1 MTVIAPLSIAPAER
15 NANMPLTRFL
25 PDHPFAER
33 LYRAAEPVWEE
44 GLGQPFLRELAD
56 GTLSRERFV
65 FYMLQDYLYLNDYVN
80 VHAIAFAKCDDP
92 KIRQDLAQAIA
103 GASNE
108 TDQVHDFFRDKF
120 GITDEQ
126 MESAR
131 QSAFAR
137 SYTSNMIAI
146 AYTKPLIDILVAL
159 LPCAWVYADYG
170 TRIAASIGESIETNP
185 YKAWIDMYRTD
196 DFWQSAVWL
205 IDDIERL
212 AAGEPEE
219 HLQRLTEQFVVGVEH
234 EYMFWASAYEMQRRW
249 RPEWH

>member
-1 MTVIAPLSIAPAER
+1 
-15 NANMPLTRFL
+15 MPLTRFL

-44 GLGQPFLRELAD
+44 GLDQPFLRELAD
-56 GTLSRERFV
+56 GTLDRDRFV

-92 KIRQDLAQAIA
+92 VIRTHLSNAIA

-108 TDQVHDFFRDKF
+108 TEHVHDFFRDAF
-120 GITDEQ
+120 DITREQ
-126 MESAR
+126 MASAR

-170 TRIAASIGESIETNP
+170 TRIAERIGDAIDANP

-196 DFWQSAVWL
+196 EFWDSAVWL

-212 AAGEPEE
+212 AVSEPGE
-219 HLQRLTEQFVVGVEH
+219 HLRELTEQFVVGVEH
-234 EYMFWASAYEMQRRW
+234 EYMFWDSAYRMQRRW
-249 RPEWH
+249 KEEWR